1 MNMVQIHFLKAV
13 ASAKGV
19 WGPGE
24 IATVDPVTAEE
35 WCRSGICER
44 IHGVP
49 DAPSAPLKAAQKGSG
64 KR

>member
-1 MNMVQIHFLKAV
+1 MSMVQIQFLQAV

-24 IATVDPVTAEE
+24 MATVDPKTADE
-35 WCRSGICER
+35 WCRSGIAER
-44 IHGVP
+44 VHGLP
-49 DAPSAPLKAAQKGSG
+49 AAPSVALKAQKGQS

>member
-1 MNMVQIHFLKAV
+1 MSMVQIHFLQAV

-24 IATVDPVTAEE
+24 VATVDSDTAQQ
-35 WCRSGICER
+35 WCAAGIAER
-44 IHGVP
+44 VHGIP
-49 DAPSAPLKAAQKGSG
+49 AAPSVAPKPQKGQG